1 MMIPHSGFLWELKY
15 ILHVDHLAQGL
26 VLKEINIFVIILFTL
41 LNMQAIL
48 IWMLMFFFCWALFL
62 FFYFPPSSIFF
73 IFFSSQWPEVRLLRF
88 FNHLNF
94 SLILKIFLFYVRGDF
109 ILILILQMIAFHK
122 HLGISEYCFLYSRN
136 FLLYLVYG
144 WWASLFSRDFVNLF

>member
-1 MMIPHSGFLWELKY
+1 MRIKIHTACRPLSPGPRSERDQYFCYIIHFVERAGYFNLNAHVFL
-15 ILHVDHLAQGL
+15 
-26 VLKEINIFVIILFTL
+26 L
-41 LNMQAIL
+41 LST
-48 IWMLMFFFCWALFL
+48 FSVFL
-62 FFYFPPSSIFF
+62 FSSFLYFLY
-73 IFFSSQWPEVRLLRF
+73 FFSSQWPEVRLLRF

>member
-1 MMIPHSGFLWELKY
+1 MRIKIHTACRPLSPGPRSERDQYFCYYIIHFVEHAGYFNLNAHVFL
-15 ILHVDHLAQGL
+15 
-26 VLKEINIFVIILFTL
+26 L
-41 LNMQAIL
+41 LST
-48 IWMLMFFFCWALFL
+48 FSVF

-88 FNHLNF
+88 FKHLNF